1 MAPQHCQKMLSIS
14 AFHKRTQTSKIPIP
28 PQVVEINRNA
38 LKLYSL
44 VWEKECAL
52 TPDTLNRMR
61 PWSQGPTVKKP
72 SSHWIPASQTQ
83 AAIPSPNSRN
93 QLRNWRE
100 LDGHKKKS
108 ERHTLPPF
116 GIKSPLMNKQRET
129 FSRIGSSIEEGSHHH
144 QNSLNRTNES
154 ST

>member
-1 MAPQHCQKMLSIS
+1 MAPQHCQKTQSIS
-14 AFHKRTQTSKIPIP
+14 AFHKHTKTSEIPIP
-28 PQVVEINRNA
+28 PQVVEINKNA
-38 LKLYSL
+38 LKPYSL
-44 VWEKECAL
+44 VWEKECPL

-61 PWSQGPTVKKP
+61 PWSQGPMVKKP

-93 QLRNWRE
+93 QLRNWRK

-116 GIKSPLMNKQRET
+116 ATKSLLTNKQRE
-129 FSRIGSSIEEGSHHH
+129 ISSKTGNLIEEEYHHH
-144 QNSLNRTNES
+144 QNSLSRINGS
-154 ST
+154 